1 LPFGEDQSLI
11 AVAVTNRNKQA
22 PVPKYQQ
29 ADEINLSNNAVKPS
43 AHASSE
49 KIVSL
54 SFLKKKSCNLLL
66 RAIAGDVELDHI
78 PQSLKDV
85 TKVSVEDMITF
96 LLTQKVSVMEVEPE
110 SAKDQ
115 EEYQSLLD
123 YMLEKRRSLVVLDTE
138 KALMYLVPPVDEAG
152 KLLDPPCT
160 TCDSMLAVLVLG
172 QSTRSSVSALDT
184 FIHNQ
189 ENAAIS
195 TVPVPV
201 QESRQSDDGIAE
213 RSNFAQNQMPH
224 SQTGVDSSAQSAVA
238 SHAQSAVASHAQSAV
253 ASHSQSAVASH
264 SGRYMRHP
272 QNYHQPLNV
281 ETRDLRV
288 AGLAVHQ
295 GQLAFDAS
303 PRPLYDAS
311 PRPLYDSQV
320 IPSLPAPRPTPSMPA
335 PGPPPRGNVE
345 AWRED
350 VERGR
355 EGVMGW
361 NDGYQAPFLGAR
373 PDDWQHR
380 NDHHIRNDGNLE
392 SSWPHSNSLYGMR
405 QGESLYGMRQGEER
419 NSSYQGEQRNSSYQ
433 GEQRSSSYNHAY
445 DSPQRGHHSYD
456 GGAVAQGQ
464 GGQIRGHVGGHVGGQ
479 LRGHLPGH
487 PSNLPN
493 QSPLNNNQWGM
504 RSNQGQISRNGRHFR

>member
-1 LPFGEDQSLI
+1 
-11 AVAVTNRNKQA
+11 
-22 PVPKYQQ
+22 
-29 ADEINLSNNAVKPS
+29 
-43 AHASSE
+43 
-49 KIVSL
+49 
-54 SFLKKKSCNLLL
+54 
-66 RAIAGDVELDHI
+66 
-78 PQSLKDV
+78 
-85 TKVSVEDMITF
+85 
-96 LLTQKVSVMEVEPE
+96 
-110 SAKDQ
+110 
-115 EEYQSLLD
+115 
-123 YMLEKRRSLVVLDTE
+123 
-138 KALMYLVPPVDEAG
+138 
-152 KLLDPPCT
+152 
-160 TCDSMLAVLVLG
+160 
-172 QSTRSSVSALDT
+172 VSALDT
-184 FIHNQ
+184 FVHNQ
-189 ENAAIS
+189 EKAAIA
-195 TVPVPV
+195 TVPV
-201 QESRQSDDGIAE
+201 QEPRQSDDGIAE

-224 SQTGVDSSAQSAVA
+224 PQSGVSSSAHAQSAVA

-253 ASHSQSAVASH
+253 ASHAQSAVASH

-295 GQLAFDAS
+295 GQLPFD
-303 PRPLYDAS
+303 PS

-320 IPSLPAPRPTPSMPA
+320 TPSPRPTPSMPA

-345 AWRED
+345 GWRED

-361 NDGYQAPFLGAR
+361 NDAYQAPFLGAR

-380 NDHHIRNDGNLE
+380 NDHHLRNDRNLE

-445 DSPQRGHHSYD
+445 DAPQRGHHSYD
-456 GGAVAQGQ
+456 GGAVPQGQ
-464 GGQIRGHVGGHVGGQ
+464 GGQGGHIRGHVGGQ
-479 LRGHLPGH
+479 LRGHVPGQH
-487 PSNLPN
+487 PSTLQN